1 MDETRQMDV
10 DSTIGSPAMRMTL
23 SHEGQHRPLH
33 SFDTLKLSFFLNQ
46 RARLWMT
53 IVLLTSLVL
62 LSACAPTHSIS
73 APSCNHPI
81 NQRLDASTIRV
92 EGNLRSF
99 IVAGCADHLNAKGLP
114 LILAFH
120 GGGQELHNIRGT
132 GFIDYTG
139 LASAPAVVVFP
150 EGNPSRNGHS
160 WINAFPWMMSN
171 PPDDFALIEQILVE
185 IQRRK
190 DIPHVNLERIFAIG
204 KSDGAG
210 FAMALACKSLKT
222 YHLAGVGLV
231 SGAYFGIG
239 SVFAFGTSSD
249 QICLPVE
256 PIPILMIHG
265 TADSV
270 MPFNGQHFL
279 NPKALAHRH
288 DYWSQIDPA
297 VHGQSS
303 NTFTADIPLYAE
315 AIARDPEGCQDSQVK
330 PIHRSSIETT
340 WTGCKAPFR
349 TIWVKEGNHVWEG
362 RQHSGPESGTSPN
375 MDFDA
380 TIKILEYFGVYP

>member
-1 MDETRQMDV
+1 
-10 DSTIGSPAMRMTL
+10 MRMTL
-23 SHEGQHRPLH
+23 NPKGQHPPLQ
-33 SFDTLKLSFFLNQ
+33 SFDTFNSSFPLNQ
-46 RARLWMT
+46 RARLWVT
-53 IVLLTSLVL
+53 RVLLSGLL
-62 LSACAPTHSIS
+62 FLSACAPTHSIS
-73 APSCNHPI
+73 APSCKQPI
-81 NQRLDASTIRV
+81 NQRLNPSTIRV
-92 EGNLRSF
+92 EGNLRNF
-99 IVAGCADHLNAKGLP
+99 IVAGCADHLNPKGLP

-160 WINAFPWMMSN
+160 WINAFPWMKSN
-171 PPDDFALIEQILVE
+171 PFDDFAFIEQLLVD

-190 DIPHVNLERIFAIG
+190 DIPPINLERIFALG

-210 FAMALACKSLKT
+210 FAMSLACKPLKS
-222 YHLAGVGLV
+222 YHLAGLALV

-239 SVFAFGTSSD
+239 SATSWGASSD
-249 QICLPVE
+249 KICLPID
-256 PIPILMIHG
+256 PTPILMIHG

-279 NPKALAHRH
+279 NPKALAHR
-288 DYWSQIDPA
+288 DGYWSQIDPE
-297 VHGQSS
+297 VQGESS
-303 NTFTADIPLYAE
+303 NTYTADIPLYAE

-330 PIHRSSIETT
+330 LIHRASIETT

-349 TIWVKEGNHVWEG
+349 TMWVKGGNHVWEG
-362 RQHSGPESGTSPN
+362 HRNSGPESGTSPN